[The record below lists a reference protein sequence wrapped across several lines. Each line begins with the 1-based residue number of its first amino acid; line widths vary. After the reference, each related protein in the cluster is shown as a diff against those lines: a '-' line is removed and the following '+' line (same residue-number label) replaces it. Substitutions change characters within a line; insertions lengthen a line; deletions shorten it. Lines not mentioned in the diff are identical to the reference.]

1 MIELDGAAGEG
12 GGQILRSS
20 LTLAMITGRPF
31 RIRQIR
37 ARRAKPGLM
46 RQHLVAVQ
54 AASQICGAQ
63 VSGATVGSQE
73 LEFVPGPIRGGD
85 YRFAIGTAGSCTLV
99 LQTVLPA
106 LLTADR
112 PSTLHLSG
120 GTHNP
125 MAPPVQFL
133 QRAFCRLLAE
143 MGAQVDVHLERFG
156 FYPAGG
162 GEVVATVRP
171 CAQLQPRSWMER
183 GERKAAYAECFIAGI
198 PPRVAQRELECVG
211 KAMNWGE
218 EQLLARRLPDNQ
230 GPGNALMLT
239 LEYAHTTEVLTAF
252 GEKSGH
258 GRERRAPG
266 GATRP
271 QVPVYEGGRQRI
283 PGRPADA
290 AAGAGRRRR
299 FHRGRGVDACA
310 HQCRSDRAL
319 FAGALRVRQHGGR
332 RRDYGAR
339 PLSRKQKAQPK
350 GWAGCV
356 ILWCRLQDSNP
367 PPDDY
372 KSTALP
378 DELSR
383 QCGQNYTSI

>member
-143 MGAQVDVHLERFG
+143 MGAQVEVHIERFG

-162 GEVVATVRP
+162 GEVVASVKP
-171 CAQLQPRSWMER
+171 CARLQPRSWMER
-183 GERKAAYAECFIAGI
+183 GERKAAYAESFIAGI

-239 LEYAHTTEVLTAF
+239 LEYAHTTEVFTAF
-252 GEKSGH
+252 GEKSVSAENVARQAVQRARQFLCTKAAVSEYLGDQLMLPLALAGGGGFTVDEVSMH
-258 GRERRAPG
+258 ARTNAGVIELFLPVRFAFGRHDE
-266 GATRP
+266 
-271 QVPVYEGGRQRI
+271 
-283 PGRPADA
+283 
-290 AAGAGRRRR
+290 
-299 FHRGRGVDACA
+299 VDAVTV
-310 HQCRSDRAL
+310 HPR
-319 FAGALRVRQHGGR
+319 
-332 RRDYGAR
+332 
-339 PLSRKQKAQPK
+339 
-350 GWAGCV
+350 
-356 ILWCRLQDSNP
+356 
-367 PPDDY
+367 
-372 KSTALP
+372 
-378 DELSR
+378 
-383 QCGQNYTSI
+383 

>member
-1 MIELDGAAGEG
+1 
-12 GGQILRSS
+12 
-20 LTLAMITGRPF
+20 MITGRPF

-37 ARRAKPGLM
+37 ARRSKPGLM

-54 AASQICGAQ
+54 AAAQICGAE
-63 VSGATVGSQE
+63 VRGAAVGSQE

-106 LLTADR
+106 LLMAGQ

-143 MGAQVDVHLERFG
+143 MGTQVDLRLERFG

-162 GEVVATVRP
+162 GEVIASVNP
-171 CAQLQPRSWMER
+171 CAQLQPRTWMER

-198 PPRVAQRELECVG
+198 PARVAQRELECVG

-218 EQLLARRLPDNQ
+218 DQLLARRLPDDQ

-239 LEYAHTTEVLTAF
+239 LEYEHTTEVFTAF
-252 GEKSGH
+252 GEKSVSAENVA
-258 GRERRAPG
+258 REAVQRARQYLCSKAAVSEYLGDQLMLPLALAG
-266 GATRP
+266 GGGFTVDEVSMHARTNAG
-271 QVPVYEGGRQRI
+271 VIELFLPVRFEFARQEG
-283 PGRPADA
+283 AEA
-290 AAGAGRRRR
+290 VSV
-299 FHRGRGVDACA
+299 H
-310 HQCRSDRAL
+310 
-319 FAGALRVRQHGGR
+319 LR
-332 RRDYGAR
+332 
-339 PLSRKQKAQPK
+339 
-350 GWAGCV
+350 
-356 ILWCRLQDSNP
+356 
-367 PPDDY
+367 
-372 KSTALP
+372 
-378 DELSR
+378 
-383 QCGQNYTSI
+383 

>member
-1 MIELDGAAGEG
+1 MIELDGSTGEG
-12 GGQILRSS
+12 GGQILRTS

-54 AASQICGAQ
+54 AAAQICGAE
-63 VSGATVGSQE
+63 VSGATLGSQE

-106 LLTADR
+106 LLTAER
-112 PSTLHLSG
+112 PSTLHLQG

-143 MGAQVDVHLERFG
+143 MGAQVEVHLERFG

-162 GEVVATVRP
+162 GEVTARVTP

-183 GERKAAYAECFIAGI
+183 GERKAAYAESFTAGI

-218 EQLLARRLPDNQ
+218 DQLLARRLPDSQ

-239 LEYAHTTEVLTAF
+239 LDYAHTTEVFTAF
-252 GEKSGH
+252 GEKSVSAENVARQAVQRARQYLCTKAAVSEYLGDQLMLPLALAGGGGFTVDEVSMH
-258 GRERRAPG
+258 ARTNAEVIERFL
-266 GATRP
+266 
-271 QVPVYEGGRQRI
+271 PV
-283 PGRPADA
+283 
-290 AAGAGRRRR
+290 R
-299 FHRGRGVDACA
+299 FEFGKHEGVDAITV
-310 HQCRSDRAL
+310 HPR
-319 FAGALRVRQHGGR
+319 
-332 RRDYGAR
+332 
-339 PLSRKQKAQPK
+339 
-350 GWAGCV
+350 
-356 ILWCRLQDSNP
+356 
-367 PPDDY
+367 
-372 KSTALP
+372 
-378 DELSR
+378 
-383 QCGQNYTSI
+383 